1 MRYYKGYISISDA
14 SDVPV
19 LLQIRNARA
28 VCFDQLQELVSLDL
42 AGALSRTLR
51 WRLARMEKAGLV
63 SRFDRYKHFGKPVF
77 GITQQGLECLETRG
91 HYLLSLPSSTEQV
104 LHVSQ
109 VPHALE
115 LVNIRLALAKG
126 GALRAWKCEMEITSR
141 NLVLGNGTTKDYDAV
156 AEVEIAG
163 ACKRF
168 AIEYERTPKSSAR
181 YRAIREV
188 IDMDENTDT
197 VLYLTPNDDLLYLL
211 ATEMRS
217 CRKLIGFALSESFR
231 RSLLETSTLTNT
243 ENSEVMALRN
253 LLTGRSL

>member
-1 MRYYKGYISISDA
+1 MRYYKGYITISDT

-19 LLQIRNARA
+19 LLQVRNARA
-28 VCFDQLQELVSLDL
+28 ICFDQLQELISLEL
-42 AGALSRTLR
+42 AGTLSRTLR
-51 WRLARMEKAGLV
+51 WRLARMEKAGLI
-63 SRFDRYKHFGKPVF
+63 SRFERYKHLGKPVF

-104 LHVSQ
+104 LHPSQ

-115 LVNIRLALAKG
+115 LVNLRLALAKG
-126 GALRAWKCEMEITSR
+126 GALRSWKCEVEITSR
-141 NLVLGNGTTKDYDAV
+141 NLVLGNGATKDYDAI
-156 AEVEIAG
+156 AEVEIDDS
-163 ACKRF
+163 CKRF
-168 AIEYERTPKSSAR
+168 AIEYERTPKATAR

-188 IDMDENTDT
+188 IDKDENTDT

-217 CRKLIGFALSESFR
+217 CRKLVGFALSESFR

-243 ENSEVMALRN
+243 DNSEVMVLRD
-253 LLTGRSL
+253 LLTAKFS

>member
-1 MRYYKGYISISDA
+1 MRYYKGYIAISDA

-19 LLQIRNARA
+19 LLQVRNARA
-28 VCFDQLQELVSLDL
+28 ICFDQLQELISLEL
-42 AGALSRTLR
+42 AGTLSRTLR

-63 SRFDRYKHFGKPVF
+63 SRFDRHRHFGKPVF
-77 GITQQGLECLETRG
+77 GITQGGLECLETRG

-104 LHVSQ
+104 LHPSQ
-109 VPHALE
+109 VTHALE

-126 GALRAWKCEMEITSR
+126 GVLRSWKCEMEITSR
-141 NLVLGNGTTKDYDAV
+141 NLVLGNGTTKDYDAI

-163 ACKRF
+163 ASKRF
-168 AIEYERTPKSSAR
+168 AIEYERTPKAAAR

-188 IDMDENTDT
+188 IDKDENTDT

-211 ATEMRS
+211 ASEMHP
-217 CRKLIGFALSESFR
+217 CRKLVGFALSESFR

-243 ENSEVMALRN
+243 EDSEVMLLRD
-253 LLTGRSL
+253 LLVAKSL

>member
-1 MRYYKGYISISDA
+1 MRYYKGYIAISDA

-28 VCFDQLQELVSLDL
+28 VCFDQLRELVSLEL
-42 AGALSRTLR
+42 AGTLSRTLR

-77 GITQQGLECLETRG
+77 GITQQGLECLETRS
-91 HYLLSLPSSTEQV
+91 HYLLSLPSSTEQM
-104 LHVSQ
+104 LHASQ
-109 VPHALE
+109 IPHALE

-126 GALRAWKCEMEITSR
+126 GVLRSWKCEMEITSR
-141 NLVLGNGTTKDYDAV
+141 NLILGHGSAKDFDAI
-156 AEVEIAG
+156 AEVEVAG
-163 ACKRF
+163 AIKRF
-168 AIEYERTPKSSAR
+168 AIEYERTPKSAAR

-188 IDMDENTDT
+188 IDKDESTDT

-217 CRKLIGFALSESFR
+217 CHKLIGFALSESFR

-243 ENSEVMALRN
+243 ENSEVMALRD
-253 LLTGRSL
+253 LLAAKSL

>member
-1 MRYYKGYISISDA
+1 MRYYKGYIAISDT

-19 LLQIRNARA
+19 LLQVRNARA
-28 VCFDQLQELVSLDL
+28 ICFDQLQELISLES
-42 AGALSRTLR
+42 AGTLSRTLR
-51 WRLARMEKAGLV
+51 WRLARMEKAGLI
-63 SRFDRYKHFGKPVF
+63 SRFERYKHFGKPVF

-104 LHVSQ
+104 LHPSQ

-115 LVNIRLALAKG
+115 LVSIRLALAKG
-126 GALRAWKCEMEITSR
+126 GGLRSWKCEVEITSR
-141 NLVLGNGTTKDYDAV
+141 NLVFGNGAMKDYDAI

-163 ACKRF
+163 SCKRF
-168 AIEYERTPKSSAR
+168 AIEYERTPKATAR
-181 YRAIREV
+181 YRAIREA
-188 IDMDENTDT
+188 IDKDENTDT

-217 CRKLIGFALSESFR
+217 CRKLVGFALSESFR

-243 ENSEVMALRN
+243 DNSEVMLLRD
-253 LLTGRSL
+253 LLTAKFS